1 MADNADILERAR
13 IDVGIT
19 VAELWVE
26 YFGLG
31 GMATALE
38 IDAYLNGA
46 LVATIEDR
54 DLLAVALNERYAANG
69 DDHPLPYA
77 GDDAHPT

>member
-1 MADNADILERAR
+1 MADEVDILERAR
-13 IDVGIT
+13 LDVGIS
-19 VAELWVE
+19 VAELWFH

-46 LVATIEDR
+46 LVATVEER
-54 DLLAVALNERYAANG
+54 DLLSVALNERYAENG

-77 GDDAHPT
+77 GDDPND

>member
-1 MADNADILERAR
+1 MADAVDILERAR
-13 IDVGIT
+13 LDVGISVT
-19 VAELWVE
+19 ELWVE

-46 LVATIEDR
+46 LVATAEDR
-54 DLLAVALNERYAANG
+54 ELLAVALNERYAEKGA
-69 DDHPLPYA
+69 DHPLPYA
-77 GDDAHPT
+77 GDEPA

>member
-1 MADNADILERAR
+1 VDIS
-13 IDVGIT
+13 VS
-19 VAELWVE
+19 ELWVD
-26 YFGLG
+26 YFALG

-46 LVATIEDR
+46 LVATVEDR
-54 DLLAVALNERYAANG
+54 ELLAVALNERYAARG

-77 GDDAHPT
+77 GDEPRAP